1 MNAAGRVDLTAPP
14 QIGYRPIHPRKRTVA
29 RPPRGLMSFPVE
41 SFWRLVVE
49 AQLLTLEECHMH
61 HAAWLQ
67 QQPQGGDAQTLA
79 EYLVTANVI
88 SRYQASILL
97 AGRAGPFVYGDY
109 RIYERIESGRLAGI
123 FRAVHIA
130 TMHRVCLQFLTGE
143 QAASPETVAFLA
155 QRATI
160 VSRSSAGFPHLLRC
174 YHLVDLGAF
183 KFFVLEDLLG
193 KRIERILQQ
202 QGLMKTGEACRVTRQ
217 AALGLARLH
226 GMQMAHGDVRPQ
238 NIWVDASGTVKML
251 QFPLSRDPLAPPIDW
266 RKLLANAGE
275 KPPVEADYIAPE
287 LLSGGAPDARSDIYQ
302 LGCSLYQMLT
312 NKPPFPGDSL
322 KAKLEGHL
330 KGQPTPIEK
339 LNPKVPPELAKLVSY
354 MTQKKPDM
362 RYQQMTSVI
371 EKLLPFMSIIE
382 AQSQPA
388 APTRASVAYDAWLMS
403 VLHAGP
409 QMNSGP
415 MGAPGSSGLGM
426 PQTAA
431 MAQQGPMAGGYAQHP
446 GMQSAAPFGAAAPT
460 GGMHA
465 AGGMHGPAGP
475 NLGAAPQS
483 NIMAERIRKRKEQSM
498 RNLIGLV
505 VVLGILVVVGVIFR
519 GKIMEFIKSEE
530 TAEKPASA
538 TPTATATATK
548 PVATAT
554 AKPSATV
561 AAAPAASLYPKR
573 DLIGAIGTEPMY
585 DSPTAGKPLNLA
597 HLVPGVQMIVA
608 LRPAELVKQPE
619 FEHLADAKVLGPI
632 GSWLTT
638 TLPTITGMT
647 NDKIDQLLIGIL
659 DGASA
664 DTVRY
669 AYVVRL
675 KDAAPEADLVKAW
688 GNPATEKSGD
698 VDFYAK
704 GTDAYYLPKSEGG
717 KVLVVVPKEEMANLL
732 KYQGSAPQ
740 LRPELEY
747 LVMQTSDA
755 DRHFNLLYAPYFLES
770 GGRSLVSG
778 AGTKLMPAISWLY
791 TGVGLPPLPA
801 AEGEGEPPA
810 AGTGGTELAQPP
822 KAVAVSAHLG
832 DTFFYEVRI
841 HNPAATAYVEALADP
856 LLARVKEIPRRM
868 EDYVF
873 SLNFSPY
880 SRRMLAKFPDMV
892 KFADKHVRVGTGD
905 RQFVLRG
912 YVPAVAAHNLVLGSH
927 LCLLESP
934 GAGMIAAAGG
944 TAAPAAPAKQSV
956 LDMMRTKKMALSF
969 DRNDLNKVLDIVST
983 EIGIPIEMVGPDFLT
998 AGITKNQS
1006 MGLMEPEQTVDKLL
1020 QTILLKAD
1028 KDGRLVYIV
1037 KPRNPGEEEMI
1048 FIATRIGAASRNEKL
1063 LPEFEKAADPKKK

>member
-1 MNAAGRVDLTAPP
+1 
-14 QIGYRPIHPRKRTVA
+14 
-29 RPPRGLMSFPVE
+29 MSFPVE

-67 QQPQGGDAQTLA
+67 QQPQGGDAQVLA
-79 EYLVTANVI
+79 EYLVAANVI

-143 QAASPETVAFLA
+143 QAASPETVGFLA
-155 QRATI
+155 QRAI
-160 VSRSSAGFPHLLRC
+160 VVSRSSAGFPHLLRC

-202 QGLMKTGEACRVTRQ
+202 QGMMKTGEACRVTRQ

-238 NIWVDASGTVKML
+238 NIWVDSSGTVKML

-312 NKPPFPGDSL
+312 NKPPFPGDTL
-322 KAKLEGHL
+322 KVKLEGHL
-330 KGQPTPIEK
+330 RGQPTPIEK
-339 LNPKVPPELAKLVSY
+339 LNPKVPPDLAKLVSY
-354 MTQKKPDM
+354 MMQKKPDM

-388 APTRASVAYDAWLMS
+388 APTRASVAYDAWLMNA
-403 VLHAGP
+403 LQTGP
-409 QMNSGP
+409 GP
-415 MGAPGSSGLGM
+415 MTVGPTGAPGSSGVGL
-426 PQTAA
+426 PQTAH
-431 MAQQGPMAGGYAQHP
+431 MAQQGPMTGGGFAQQP
-446 GMQSAAPFGAAAPT
+446 TMQPASPFGAAP
-460 GGMHA
+460 
-465 AGGMHGPAGP
+465 AGGIHGHAGP
-475 NLGAAPQS
+475 NLGAAPAS
-483 NIMAERIRKRKEQSM
+483 NVMAERIRKRKEQSM

-505 VVLGILVVVGVIFR
+505 VVLGILVVVGVVFR
-519 GKIMEFIKSEE
+519 GKIMEFVNPPES
-530 TAEKPASA
+530 AEKPASA
-538 TPTATATATK
+538 TPTATATATT
-548 PVATAT
+548 PVASAT

-573 DLIGAIGTEPMY
+573 DLIGSIGADPMY

-597 HLVPGVQMIVA
+597 HMVPGVQMIIA
-608 LRPAELVKQPE
+608 LRPADLVKQPE

-638 TLPTITGMT
+638 TLPTISGVT
-647 NDKIDQLLIGIL
+647 NDKVDQLFVGIL
-659 DGASA
+659 DGANA
-664 DTVRY
+664 DAVRY
-669 AYVVRL
+669 AYVVRM
-675 KDAAPEADLVKAW
+675 KEAVPEADLVKAW
-688 GNPATEKSGD
+688 GSPAIEKSGD

-755 DRHFNLLYAPYFLES
+755 DRHFNLLYSPYFLES

-778 AGTKLMPAISWLY
+778 AGTKLMPAVNWLY
-791 TGVGLPPLPA
+791 TGVGLPPLPS
-801 AEGEGEPPA
+801 AEGDAEPPSS
-810 AGTGGTELAQPP
+810 GTAGTELAQPP

-832 DTFFYEVRI
+832 NTFFYEVRI
-841 HNPAATAYVEALADP
+841 HNPAATAYAEAVAEP

-880 SRRMLAKFPDMV
+880 SRRMLAKYPGMV
-892 KFADKHVRVGTGD
+892 KFADNHVRVGTGD

-912 YVPAVAAHNLVLGSH
+912 YLPAVAAHNIVLGAY

-934 GAGMIAAAGG
+934 GAGMVASAGG
-944 TAAPAAPAKQSV
+944 PAAPAAPAKQGV

-983 EIGIPIEMVGPDFLT
+983 EIGVPIEMVGPDFLT

-1048 FIATRIGAASRNEKL
+1048 FIATRVGAASRSEKL

>member
-1 MNAAGRVDLTAPP
+1 
-14 QIGYRPIHPRKRTVA
+14 
-29 RPPRGLMSFPVE
+29 MSFPVE

-79 EYLVTANVI
+79 EYLVAANVI

-123 FRAVHIA
+123 FRALHVP

-143 QAASPETVAFLA
+143 QAASPETVAFLT
-155 QRATI
+155 QRAMI

-202 QGLMKTGEACRVTRQ
+202 QGLMKVGEACRVTRQ

-238 NIWVDASGTVKML
+238 NIWVDSSGTVKML

-287 LLSGGAPDARSDIYQ
+287 LIAGGTPDARSDIYQ

-330 KGQPTPIEK
+330 KSPPAPIEK
-339 LNPKVPPELAKLVSY
+339 LNPKIPAELAKLVSY
-354 MTQKKPDM
+354 MMQKKPDM

-388 APTRASVAYDAWLMS
+388 APTRASMNYDAWLMS
-403 VLHAGP
+403 VLQAGP
-409 QMNSGP
+409 SQLNPGPMSAGP

-431 MAQQGPMAGGYAQHP
+431 MAQQGPMAGGGYAQQP
-446 GMQSAAPFGAAAPT
+446 AMAAGPSMQPAAPFGAAAP
-460 GGMHA
+460 
-465 AGGMHGPAGP
+465 AGGMRGPAGP
-475 NLGAAPQS
+475 NLGAAPQT
-483 NIMAERIRKRKEQSM
+483 NLMAERIRKRKEQSM
-498 RNLIGLV
+498 RNMIGLV
-505 VVLGILVVVGVIFR
+505 VVLGILVVVGVVFR
-519 GKIMEFIKSEE
+519 GKIMEFVNPPE
-530 TAEKPASA
+530 TAEKPGAA
-538 TPTATATATK
+538 TPAATSTATK

-554 AKPSATV
+554 AKPTATV

-573 DLIGAIGTEPMY
+573 DLIGAIGAEPMY

-619 FEHLADAKVLGPI
+619 FEHLADAKVLGSL
-632 GSWLTT
+632 GAWLTT
-638 TLPTITGMT
+638 TLPTISGVT

-664 DTVRY
+664 DAVRF

-675 KDAAPEADLVKAW
+675 KEAVPEADLVKAW
-688 GNPATEKSGD
+688 GSPTIEKSGD

-704 GTDAYYLPKSEGG
+704 GTDAYYLPKSEAG

-778 AGTKLMPAISWLY
+778 SGTKLMPAISWLY

-810 AGTGGTELAQPP
+810 AGMGGTELAQPP

-841 HNPAATAYVEALADP
+841 HNPAATAYAEALADP
-856 LLARVKEIPRRM
+856 LLARIKEIPRRM

-880 SRRMLAKFPDMV
+880 SRRMLAKFPGMV
-892 KFADKHVRVGTGD
+892 KFADNHVRVGTGD

-912 YVPAVAAHNLVLGSH
+912 YLPAVAAHNLVLGAH

-934 GAGMIAAAGG
+934 GAGMIAATGG
-944 TAAPAAPAKQSV
+944 PAAPAAPAKQGV

-983 EIGIPIEMVGPDFLT
+983 EIGVPIEMVGPDFLT

-1048 FIATRIGAASRNEKL
+1048 FIATRVGAASRSEKL

>member
-1 MNAAGRVDLTAPP
+1 
-14 QIGYRPIHPRKRTVA
+14 
-29 RPPRGLMSFPVE
+29 MSFPVE

-174 YHLVDLGAF
+174 YQLVDLGAF

-202 QGLMKTGEACRVTRQ
+202 QGLMKAGEACRVTRQ

-266 RKLLANAGE
+266 RKSLAAAGE

-287 LLSGGAPDARSDIYQ
+287 LIAGGAPDARSDIYQ

-354 MTQKKPDM
+354 MMQKKPDM

-388 APTRASVAYDAWLMS
+388 APTRASVAFDTWLMS
-403 VLHAGP
+403 ALQAGP
-409 QMNSGP
+409 QMNPGP
-415 MGAPGSSGLGM
+415 MGSPGSSGLGM

-431 MAQQGPMAGGYAQHP
+431 MAQQAPTAGGGYAQHP
-446 GMQSAAPFGAAAPT
+446 GMAGPAMSAGPSMQPAAPFGAPT
-460 GGMHA
+460 H
-465 AGGMHGPAGP
+465 AGGMHSPAGP
-475 NLGAAPQS
+475 NLGAAPQTS
-483 NIMAERIRKRKEQSM
+483 IMAERIRKRKEQSI

-519 GKIMEFIKSEE
+519 GKIMEFVNPPE

-538 TPTATATATK
+538 TPSATATK

-561 AAAPAASLYPKR
+561 AAAPARSLYPKR
-573 DLIGAIGTEPMY
+573 DEIGAIGTDPMY

-619 FEHLADAKVLGPI
+619 FEHLADSKVLGSL
-632 GSWLTT
+632 GAWLTT
-638 TLPTITGMT
+638 TLPTITGVT

-659 DGASA
+659 DGAAA
-664 DTVRY
+664 DAVRY
-669 AYVVRL
+669 AYVVRM
-675 KDAAPEADLVKAW
+675 KEASPEADLVKAW
-688 GNPATEKSGD
+688 GNPTIEKSGE

-755 DRHFNLLYAPYFLES
+755 DRHFNLLYTPYFLES

-791 TGVGLPPLPA
+791 TGVGLPPLA
-801 AEGEGEPPA
+801 MAEGEGEPPA
-810 AGTGGTELAQPP
+810 AGMGGTELAQPP
-822 KAVAVSAHLG
+822 KAVAVSAHLA

-841 HNPAATAYVEALADP
+841 HNPAATAYAEALAEP
-856 LLARVKEIPRRM
+856 LLTRVKEIPRRM

-873 SLNFSPY
+873 SLNFSQY
-880 SRRMLAKFPDMV
+880 SRRMLAKFPGMV
-892 KFADKHVRVGTGD
+892 KFADNHVRVGTGD

-912 YVPAVAAHNLVLGSH
+912 YLPAVAAHNLVLGAH

-934 GAGMIAAAGG
+934 GAGMVATAGG
-944 TAAPAAPAKQSV
+944 PAAPAAPAKQGV